1 MLSTIYSN
9 LLEGDVQTSDKLF
22 DFIHNVI
29 FWRTCGKP
37 DCFLLLSSWG
47 NQRYVENIG
56 IILIDWSSQ
65 NREVSTHSK
74 AASLRPPTRGIEIHP
89 SWNLFP
95 CPCVNIAYRIPD
107 PCDSIFGNRYRRK
120 SIRDADS
127 RMRVFMA
134 R

>member
-22 DFIHNVI
+22 DFIHNVL
-29 FWRTCGKP
+29 FCRTCGKI

-47 NQRYVENIG
+47 NQRYVENIR

-74 AASLRPPTRGIEIHP
+74 AASLWPPARSIEIRP

-95 CPCVNIAYRIPD
+95 CPYVNIAYSFPD
-107 PCDSIFGNRYRRK
+107 LRDSISGNRY
-120 SIRDADS
+120 
-127 RMRVFMA
+127 
-134 R
+134 